1 MEKPFV
7 LVADDNEATC
17 TLITALLH
25 DDFVVEI
32 AADGM
37 EAIAK
42 LRNRQYAAILLDLRM
57 PRVDGFGVL
66 DFLRDERPALLGRTL
81 VVTAALS
88 PRELDRVRHYEICGI
103 VPKPFEIDEL
113 LALVRDCA
121 AIDGATDVRGPFLT
135 SGMILLLADFLRQ
148 RLM

>member
-17 TLITALLH
+17 TLITALLRN
-25 DDFVVEI
+25 DFIVDT
-32 AADGM
+32 ASDGM

-42 LRNRQYAAILLDLRM
+42 LRNRQYAVIILDLLM
-57 PRVDGFGVL
+57 PLVDGFKVL
-66 DFLRDERPALLGRTL
+66 EFLAAERPETIARVI
-81 VVTAALS
+81 VVTAALGS
-88 PRELDRVRHYEICGI
+88 RDLDRVRGYQVCD
-103 VPKPFEIDEL
+103 VVRKPFDVDTL
-113 LALVRDCA
+113 LETVRNCA
-121 AIDGATDVRGPFLT
+121 GSDGSGDVRAPFLT